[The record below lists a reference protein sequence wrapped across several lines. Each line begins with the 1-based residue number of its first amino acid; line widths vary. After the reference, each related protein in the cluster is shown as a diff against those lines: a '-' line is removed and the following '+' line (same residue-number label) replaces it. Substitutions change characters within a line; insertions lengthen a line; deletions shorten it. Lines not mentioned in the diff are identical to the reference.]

1 MSKPSENLA
10 ALDIMLPIPPPAIG
24 SYAPVVQSGNLLYVS
39 GNLPL
44 RDGLILHPGTVGDT
58 VDISAANDAAR
69 VCAINILA
77 NATGFLGSVDRI
89 KRIVKVSGFV
99 ASAFGFS
106 DQPKVIDGASD
117 LFLAVFGENGRHARS
132 AVGVSALPRGA
143 CVEIEAVI
151 EI

>member
-1 MSKPSENLA
+1 MAKPSEILA
-10 ALDIMLPIPPPAIG
+10 SLDITLPTPPPAAG
-24 SYAPVVQSGNLLYVS
+24 SYSPVVQSGTTLYVS

-44 RDGLILHPGTVGDT
+44 KDGVLVNPGTVGDT
-58 VDISAANDAAR
+58 VDIGAANQAAR
-69 VCAINILA
+69 ICAINILA
-77 NATGFLGSVDRI
+77 NVANYLGSVDKI
-89 KRIVKVSGFV
+89 KKILKVNGFV

-117 LFLAVFGENGRHARS
+117 FFLAVFGESGRHARS